1 MEYSKIEQKCP
12 AKVNLFLKI
21 LGKRAD
27 NYHNLYSLMAFIDLY
42 DELSVARSDNFS
54 LKIGGQFSSEVDENN
69 NLLTQILDFFVKEFK
84 ISNNLAIKLQKNIP
98 VGAGLGGGSSN
109 ARCFI
114 DAINLIF
121 NLKLNQ
127 EDLIKISLR
136 FGSDIPFFFS
146 NQASIIS
153 GRGEIIEKFPYFED
167 LPILLINP
175 KINLS
180 TAKIFNLLKKDN
192 SSKENNIK
200 PIIANKEFYQI
211 ISQIENDLTLP
222 AISICPAIEEIIEEL
237 ENLKPLVARMSGSG
251 STCFAIFKNEE
262 ELKKGY
268 DYFYKKFSDYF
279 IIQSKIRYNNY
290 SRYIN

>member
-1 MEYSKIEQKCP
+1 MEYSKIERKCP
-12 AKVNLFLKI
+12 AKINLFLKI
-21 LGKRAD
+21 LGKRED

-42 DELSVARSDNFS
+42 DELSVAKSDNFS
-54 LKIGGQFSSEVDENN
+54 LKINGQFSNEVDEKN

-84 ISNNLAIKLQKNIP
+84 ISNNLEIKLQKNIP

-114 DAINLIF
+114 DAINIIF
-121 NLKLNQ
+121 NLKLNK
-127 EDLIKISLR
+127 EDLIKISLK

-146 NQASIIS
+146 DQASIIK

-180 TAKIFNLLKKDN
+180 TAKIFNLTKQDN
-192 SSKENNIK
+192 SSDENALK
-200 PIIANKEFYQI
+200 SIIANKEFYQI
-211 ISQIENDLTLP
+211 IKQIENDLTLP
-222 AISICPAIEEIIEEL
+222 AISICPEIKEIIEEL
-237 ENLKPLVARMSGSG
+237 KNLKPLVARMSGSG

-262 ELKKGY
+262 ELKKSY
-268 DYFYKKFSDYF
+268 DYFYKKFNDYF
-279 IIQSKIRYNNY
+279 VIQTRMRYKNH
-290 SRYIN
+290 SR